1 MPPCCS
7 TSIQTKTM
15 RHWSVPRYKNGTGI
29 SSSPPTQRPC
39 RGKNSLPL
47 RGAPTESSLTSP
59 KSLMQAGR
67 LSARLPSFAV
77 AMAAASRSSFPCVS
91 MREPR
96 KRRQGLNGR
105 SKSSAIIYGSSMKSS
120 EFAYLLQKIQV
131 MLLADQE
138 REKTGEH
145 HFTIIHGHA
154 KRLVPGGPL
163 VCAPGEIILAVQYG
177 RGEDATSIDFSV
189 KDMLIFDCLA
199 RHSEFGQSAGQLVA
213 NFAHDPFVRHHGE
226 NSGAD

>member
-1 MPPCCS
+1 
-7 TSIQTKTM
+7 
-15 RHWSVPRYKNGTGI
+15 
-29 SSSPPTQRPC
+29 
-39 RGKNSLPL
+39 
-47 RGAPTESSLTSP
+47 
-59 KSLMQAGR
+59 
-67 LSARLPSFAV
+67 
-77 AMAAASRSSFPCVS
+77 
-91 MREPR
+91 
-96 KRRQGLNGR
+96 
-105 SKSSAIIYGSSMKSS
+105 MKSS

-226 NSGAD
+226 NSGADDAGLLETLSRSGFGTVLGRFRERLKRIVGSDEAVDTILATRTTSTNEVKYKLECSVSWEHRE